1 MTLDPTP
8 TKTYAGHSG
17 VWLAFDDLRRTS
29 RIATVY
35 GGCPITAPDELAEGA
50 ILRTLDGSWYEVFI
64 VDTLNELYFCEPV
77 AA

>member
-1 MTLDPTP
+1 MTDHALTQ
-8 TKTYAGHSG
+8 TYAGHSG

-29 RIATVY
+29 HLATVS
-35 GGCPITAPDELAEGA
+35 GRRAITMADELAEGA